1 MGKQIQQVQGL
12 ITRTNEMGGG
22 YQIDTTPEIW
32 YNLGF
37 EDWNP
42 KTNTGTPKK
51 WIPVEEGQS
60 VMIEFTTSPSGKNYI
75 ERFHIQ
81 ENEEVKN
88 FNNRK
93 PKGVEVK
100 IDNTSRLIIRQN
112 SISNACK
119 VLEPYCDDGTFTN
132 ELQLKTRVERILDV
146 AKQFE
151 NWIGRDND

>member
-1 MGKQIQQVQGL
+1 MVKQLQQVLGE
-12 ITRTNEMGGG
+12 ITRTNETGGG

-42 KTNTGTPKK
+42 KTKTGTPKK

-75 ERFHIQ
+75 ERFTIQ
-81 ENEEVKN
+81 QNKGEVKN

-112 SISNACK
+112 SITNACK
-119 VLEPYCDDGTFTN
+119 VLEPYTD
-132 ELQLKTRVERILDV
+132 ELQLKSRVERILEV

-151 NWIGRDND
+151 SWIERDND